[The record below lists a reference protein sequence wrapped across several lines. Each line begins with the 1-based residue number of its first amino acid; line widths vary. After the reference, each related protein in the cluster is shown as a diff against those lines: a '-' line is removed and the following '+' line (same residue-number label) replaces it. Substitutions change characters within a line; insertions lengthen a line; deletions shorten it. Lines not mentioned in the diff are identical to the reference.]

1 MNSNVSERDWLFI
14 YQQVMG
20 EWAENGKEYA
30 HSDCIGLQT
39 TEWEEAT
46 DNDKYSYLVG

>member
-1 MNSNVSERDWLFI
+1 MSVRQTDFLYISKWW
-14 YQQVMG
+14 G

-30 HSDCIGLQT
+30 HSDCIALQT
-39 TEWEEAT
+39 TEQEEPI